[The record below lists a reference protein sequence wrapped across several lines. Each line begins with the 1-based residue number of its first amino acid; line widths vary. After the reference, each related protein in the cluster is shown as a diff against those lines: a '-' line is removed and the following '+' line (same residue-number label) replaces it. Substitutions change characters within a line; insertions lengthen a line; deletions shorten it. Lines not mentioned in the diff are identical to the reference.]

1 MKRILF
7 LILIFISVSLFSQ
20 DNPNFHAVKTFQSG
34 ARYEIVQSELTRKI
48 TLKLDKITGATSLLV
63 STPNDGYTW
72 QAIPR
77 SKAPSDEYSK
87 VYNNYQLF
95 LGVIQPR
102 DCFLINI
109 YSGTTWVLVE
119 DSSGNYSFQEFI

>member
-1 MKRILF
+1 MKRVVLLF
-7 LILIFISVSLFSQ
+7 LIFNSLSLFSQ
-20 DNPNFHAVKTFQSG
+20 DNPNLHAVKTFQSG

-48 TLKLDKITGATSLLV
+48 TLKLDKITGATFLLV

-72 QAIPR
+72 QEIPR
-77 SKAPSDEYSK
+77 SKAPTDKLSK

-95 LGVIQPR
+95 IGVIQPR
-102 DCFLINI
+102 DCFLMNI

-119 DSSGNYSFQEFI
+119 DSSGNYLFQEFI